1 LKSLSRQVFVYGSGR
16 LALQL
21 ASFVT
26 LPILTRIFAPEDYG
40 VMEATT
46 TMMAAIGIAASLSL
60 EAGAQRSYFDYTA
73 EHERERRVVLSSA
86 FWPMVGWAT
95 LLTVVVVLL
104 RAPISRLL
112 FDTNEYGTVIAL
124 AVAVFPLSVAS
135 TFFLEVMRLRQQ
147 AGRYVL
153 VTWFGALSS
162 VALILYLVAF
172 QDLGLEGFYLAG
184 VISALPTL
192 LVALAS
198 ARVPILPVVD
208 WRELRKML
216 AYALPLMP
224 VAAMSW
230 VLQFVDRFFVL
241 HYAGLRELGLYAL
254 GLRLSNVLLLGV
266 WAFGLAWLPFVL
278 DLYSREPAI
287 ERNVRAR
294 ALTTVAFAIGFGA
307 VCISVYAREFFL
319 TVTDPAFVDAYKFV
333 GILSAGVFAL
343 ALNAVT
349 MTGIS
354 IARRTRY
361 FAQYSA
367 YAAALN
373 IALNLLLVPALGAI
387 GAAIAM
393 SATYVV
399 IAVLYYRRAQILDP
413 VQFDLR
419 AVLTIGGIA
428 SVLIVVG
435 AFINI
440 EPLWASALIKLPL
453 VLAFPVAAWV
463 LGCVDESTS
472 RIIRAPVSA
481 LRRIAAATRS

>member
-1 LKSLSRQVFVYGSGR
+1 MYGSGR

-46 TMMAAIGIAASLSL
+46 TMMAAIGIVASLSL

-86 FWPMVGWAT
+86 FWPMVGWST
-95 LLTVVVVLL
+95 LLTAVVVLL
-104 RAPISRLL
+104 RNPISRLL
-112 FDTNEYGTVIAL
+112 FGTDEYGTVVAL
-124 AVAVFPLSVAS
+124 AVAVFPLSVAA

-172 QDLGLEGFYLAG
+172 EDLGLEGFYLAG

-192 LVALAS
+192 LVAIAS
-198 ARVPILPVVD
+198 ARASILPVVD
-208 WRELRKML
+208 RHELRKML

-307 VCISVYAREFFL
+307 VCVSVYAREFFL
-319 TVTDPAFVDAYKFV
+319 TVTDPSFVDAYEFV

-354 IARRTRY
+354 IARKTRY

-373 IALNLLLVPALGAI
+373 IVLNFLLVPPLGAI

-393 SATYVV
+393 SATYAV
-399 IAVLYYRRAQILDP
+399 IAVLYYRRAQLLDP
-413 VQFDLR
+413 VEFDLK
-419 AVLTIGGIA
+419 AVLTIAGIA

-435 AFINI
+435 TFINI
-440 EPLWASALIKLPL
+440 EPLWASALVKVPL
-453 VLAFPVAAWV
+453 VLAFPIAAWA
-463 LGCVDESTS
+463 LGCVDEST
-472 RIIRAPVSA
+472 RRVIGAPVAA
-481 LRRIAAATRS
+481 LRRIAAMRG